1 LKKEGEKV
9 KKISLIVL
17 SCVSLF
23 ALNIEEAVKV
33 GLENSHRLKSS
44 QLNQNVS
51 QAYLEKTKSGY
62 RPTLD
67 AAYYASSS
75 EQNTPD
81 TSLSPSYASIAL
93 GYNLF
98 NGFKDKYS
106 IEGAKENLNSA
117 IFEKDA
123 LQADIKLEIQLAF
136 INFLEK
142 RKTLSTKKEAV
153 ELVTKSLKDTQAFY
167 DQGLLAKNSL
177 LETKVSL
184 SKTKQD
190 LIIAKSALLIA
201 RDSLNR
207 LLGGKLANDEEI
219 NEINIEVKDIQN
231 IEELIKVGL
240 ENRSEIKSMNASIK
254 EAKFVYDSSKSD
266 LYPKLDLSISHTL
279 NGTDGDLSGRDYMY
293 DDETI
298 ASLNLSY
305 NLYKGGANEA
315 TRTAYMY
322 KTQILQENLKTLEL
336 DIILQIKKTKEAYEL
351 SLENSIVTKDAQEY
365 ASENFSIMENRYK
378 SQLEKTTDFLKA
390 RLDLS
395 EAKIAHIQSLY
406 YIYSQYATILR
417 VTENTK

>member
-1 LKKEGEKV
+1 M
-9 KKISLIVL
+9 KKISLIL
-17 SCVSLF
+17 ISCVSLF

-51 QAYLEKTKSGY
+51 EAYLEKNKSGY

-67 AAYYASSS
+67 ASYYASSS
-75 EQNTPD
+75 EQNSPNS
-81 TSLSPSYASIAL
+81 SLNPSFASVTL

-106 IEGAKENLNSA
+106 IEGAKENLKSTK
-117 IFEKDA
+117 FKYDA
-123 LQADIKLEIQLAF
+123 LEADIRLEIQLSY

-142 RKTLSTKKEAV
+142 RKTLSTKEEAV
-153 ELVTKSLKDTQAFY
+153 ELVSKSLKDTQAYY

-190 LIIAKSALLIA
+190 LIIAKSELLIA

-207 LLGGKLANDEEI
+207 LLGGKLGDSEKISEI
-219 NEINIEVKDIQN
+219 NFETNSIQN
-231 IEELIKVGL
+231 IEELIQEGL
-240 ENRSEIKSMNASIK
+240 KNRSEISSMKASIK
-254 EAKFVYDSSKSD
+254 EARFVYDSAKSD
-266 LYPKLDLSISHTL
+266 LYPKLDLALSHTI
-279 NGTDGDLSGRDYMY
+279 NGTDGDLSGRDYMN
-293 DDETI
+293 DDETK

-322 KTQILQENLKTLEL
+322 KTQILQETLKTLEL
-336 DIILQIKKTKEAYEL
+336 DIILQIKKAKEAYEL
-351 SLENSIVTKDAQEY
+351 SLENSIVTKDAREY
-365 ASENFSIMENRYK
+365 ALENFSIMENRYK

-395 EAKIAHIQSLY
+395 EAKIAYIKSLY
-406 YIYSQYATILR
+406 YIYSQYATLIR
-417 VTENTK
+417 ATQKIN

>member
-1 LKKEGEKV
+1 M
-9 KKISLIVL
+9 KKISLIL
-17 SCVSLF
+17 ISCVSLF

-44 QLNQNVS
+44 QLNQSVS

-67 AAYYASSS
+67 ASYYASSS
-75 EQNTPD
+75 EQNSPD
-81 TSLSPSYASIAL
+81 SSLNPSFASVSL

-98 NGFKDKYS
+98 NGFKDNYS
-106 IEGAKENLNSA
+106 IEGAKENLKSTK
-117 IFEKDA
+117 FQYDA
-123 LQADIKLEIQLAF
+123 LKADIRLEIQLSY
-136 INFLEK
+136 INLLEK

-153 ELVTKSLKDTQAFY
+153 ELVSKSLKDTQAYY

-190 LIIAKSALLIA
+190 LIIAKSELLIA

-207 LLGGKLANDEEI
+207 LLGGKLNENEEI
-219 NEINIEVKDIQN
+219 NEIDFEAKSIQN
-231 IEELIKVGL
+231 IEELIKMGK

-254 EAKFVYDSSKSD
+254 EARFVYDSSNT
-266 LYPKLDLSISHTL
+266 I
-279 NGTDGDLSGRDYMY
+279 NGSDGDLGGRDYMN
-293 DDETI
+293 DDETK

-365 ASENFSIMENRYK
+365 ALENFTIMENRYK

-395 EAKIAHIQSLY
+395 EAKIAHIKSLY
-406 YIYSQYATILR
+406 YIYSQYASLVRAIGKG
-417 VTENTK
+417 N

>member
-1 LKKEGEKV
+1 M
-9 KKISLIVL
+9 KKISLIL
-17 SCVSLF
+17 ISCVSLF

-67 AAYYASSS
+67 ASYYASSS
-75 EQNTPD
+75 EQNSPD
-81 TSLSPSYASIAL
+81 SSLNPSFASVSL

-98 NGFKDKYS
+98 NGFKDNYS
-106 IEGAKENLNSA
+106 IEGAKENLKSTK
-117 IFEKDA
+117 FQYDA
-123 LQADIKLEIQLAF
+123 LKADIRLEIQLSY
-136 INFLEK
+136 INLLEK

-153 ELVTKSLKDTQAFY
+153 ELVSKSLKDTQAYY

-190 LIIAKSALLIA
+190 LIIAKSELLIA

-207 LLGGKLANDEEI
+207 LLGGKLNENEEI
-219 NEINIEVKDIQN
+219 NEIDFEAKSIQN
-231 IEELIKVGL
+231 IEELIKMGK

-254 EAKFVYDSSKSD
+254 EARFVYDSSKSD
-266 LYPKLDLSISHTL
+266 LYPKLDLALSHTI
-279 NGTDGDLSGRDYMY
+279 NGSDGDLGGRDYMN
-293 DDETI
+293 DDETK

-365 ASENFSIMENRYK
+365 ALENFTIMENRYK

-395 EAKIAHIQSLY
+395 EAKIAHIKSLY
-406 YIYSQYATILR
+406 YIYSQYASLVRAIGKG
-417 VTENTK
+417 N

>member
-1 LKKEGEKV
+1 M
-9 KKISLIVL
+9 KKISLIL
-17 SCVSLF
+17 ISCVSLF

-51 QAYLEKTKSGY
+51 EAYLEKTKSGY

-67 AAYYASSS
+67 ASYYASSS
-75 EQNTPD
+75 EQNSPKS
-81 TSLSPSYASIAL
+81 SLNPSYASISL

-98 NGFKDKYS
+98 NGFADKYS
-106 IEGAKENLNSA
+106 IEGAKENLKS
-117 IFEKDA
+117 ITFQYDA
-123 LQADIKLEIQLAF
+123 LKVDIRFEIQLSY

-142 RKTLSTKKEAV
+142 RKTLSTKEEAV
-153 ELVTKSLKDTQAFY
+153 ELVTKSLKDTQAYY

-190 LIIAKSALLIA
+190 LLIAKSELLIA
-201 RDSLNR
+201 RESLNR
-207 LLGGKLANDEEI
+207 LLGGKLGLDEEI
-219 NEINIEVKDIQN
+219 KDIDFEGN
-231 IEELIKVGL
+231 DVLNVDELIKIGL
-240 ENRSEIKSMNASIK
+240 QNRSEIKSLKASIK
-254 EAKFVYDSSKSD
+254 EARFVYNSSKAD
-266 LYPKLDLSISHTL
+266 LYPKLDLSISHTI
-279 NGTDGDLSGRDYMY
+279 NGSDGDLNGRDNTY
-293 DDETI
+293 DDETK

-322 KTQILQENLKTLEL
+322 KTQIASEKLKTLEL
-336 DIILQIKKTKEAYEL
+336 DIILQIKKSKEAYEL
-351 SLENSIVTKDAQEY
+351 SLENSKVTKDAQEY
-365 ASENFSIMENRYK
+365 ALENFSIMENRYK

-395 EAKIAHIQSLY
+395 EAKIAYIKSLY
-406 YIYSQYATILR
+406 YIYSQYATLIR
-417 VTENTK
+417 ATEKVN

>member
-1 LKKEGEKV
+1 M